1 MARQMTIEF
10 RNFTGLD
17 LSTAVPYRRPRY
29 KAPGFG
35 EQTMVRGAIT
45 GAAAVSNAGK
55 VMADTLAFENAAA
68 GSVRLAGTI
77 PGATI
82 AKPHPDITYA
92 FGGTVSAGAVATVGV
107 SGGVY
112 VWAKFPGIEVGTYAA
127 VAVGAATNVGYSGG
141 GELTI
146 YFGSAPAML
155 AGDSIAVAVDIS
167 LGGPVTLSGQVILSA
182 PPGTTGTPPRLPP
195 GWRPEVIG
203 IAFALTAGWSVLPVS
218 ISVMPTRTAI
228 RPLASF

>member
-1 MARQMTIEF
+1 MARQMNIEF
-10 RNFTGLD
+10 RNFSGLD
-17 LSTAVPYRRPRY
+17 LSAATPYRRPRY
-29 KAPGFG
+29 RSPGVG
-35 EQTMVRGAIT
+35 EQSLVRGAVS
-45 GAAAVSNAGK
+45 AAALVSDTGK
-55 VMADTLAFENAAA
+55 VMADTLAMENAGA
-68 GSVRLAGTI
+68 GAVNLTGAI

-92 FGGTVSAGAVATVGV
+92 FGGTVSAGAVATVGA

-112 VWAKFPGIEVGTYAA
+112 FWAKFPGIEIGTYAA
-127 VAVGAATNVGYSGG
+127 VAAGVASNVGYSGG

-167 LGGPVTLSGQVILSA
+167 LGGPVTISGQLILSA
-182 PPGTTGTPPRLPP
+182 PPSGIVPPITIPP
-195 GWRPEVIG
+195 GWRPTVIG
-203 IAFALTAGWSVLPVS
+203 IAFALTVGWSALPVS

-228 RPLASF
+228 RPVARF